1 MADVTGVRDDL
12 MKAFGSNVEMVN
24 DILTMTYFSFI
35 DKLSYSHLAQWQR
48 KVKAPSERKLTS
60 TIVDQKKLI
69 VYICNAKVLINNGP

>member
-12 MKAFGSNVEMVN
+12 MKAFGGNVEMVN
-24 DILTMTYFSFI
+24 DILTMAYYPFI

-48 KVKAPSERKLTS
+48 KVKASSERKLTS
-60 TIVDQKKLI
+60 TIVDQVKLI

>member
-12 MKAFGSNVEMVN
+12 MKAFGGNVEMLN
-24 DILTMTYFSFI
+24 DILTMAYYPFI